1 MATTETSTTQDSV
14 APVIIIRKVSP
25 GAPLDWLKLGFA
37 DYKKAFLPSMLYGL
51 IFAVLGLVVLFLAS
65 NNPIWSMAFISA
77 FFLVGPFIAV
87 GLYHLSWQIEVGEK
101 PCLLDSIVHIKSN
114 LLSLG
119 LFIVILGLL
128 MMIWMRIAALIA
140 GVYFGNLE
148 LITQGVSA
156 LFTITLDIEFVAFF
170 TFFGFFIAQLAFSI
184 SVVAIPMII
193 HRKVDIITAIITS
206 LRVVM
211 KNPIAMLVWA
221 IIIVAM
227 INLGFV
233 MFFLGLAITLPIIG
247 HASWH
252 AYRAT
257 VED

>member
-1 MATTETSTTQDSV
+1 MATTHTATTQDSV
-14 APVIIIRKVSP
+14 APVITIRKVSA
-25 GAPLDWLKLGFA
+25 GAPFDWLKKGFA
-37 DYKKAFLPSMLYGL
+37 DYKKSFLPSMLYGL
-51 IFAVLGLVVLFLAS
+51 IFAVVGMGVIFLAS
-65 NNPIWSMAFISA
+65 KNPIFSMAFISA

-87 GLYHLSWQIEVGEK
+87 GLYHLSWQIEEGEK

-114 LLSLG
+114 LLNLG
-119 LFIVILGLL
+119 LFIVILGFL

-148 LITQGVSA
+148 LITEGVSA
-156 LFTITLDIEFVAFF
+156 LLTVEFNLEFAAFF

-193 HRKVDIITAIITS
+193 HRKVDVITAIVTS

-227 INLGFV
+227 INLGFIL
-233 MFFLGLAITLPIIG
+233 FFLGLALTLPIIG

-257 VED
+257 VDD

>member
-1 MATTETSTTQDSV
+1 MNTTHSATNQDSV
-14 APVIIIRKVSP
+14 APVITIRKVSP
-25 GAPLDWLKLGFA
+25 GKPFEWLKQGFA
-37 DYKKAFLPSMLYGL
+37 DYKKSFLPSMLYGL
-51 IFAVLGLVVLFLAS
+51 IFAVVGMAVIFLAS
-65 NNPIWSMAFISA
+65 KNPIFSIAFISA

-87 GLYHLSWQIEVGEK
+87 GLYHLSWQIEIGEK

-119 LFIVILGLL
+119 LFIVILGFL

-148 LITQGVSA
+148 LITEGVSA
-156 LFTITLDIEFVAFF
+156 LFSIEFNVEFLAFF

-193 HRKVDIITAIITS
+193 HKKVDVITAIITS

-211 KNPIAMLVWA
+211 KNPAAMLVWA

-227 INLGFV
+227 INLGFIL
-233 MFFLGLAITLPIIG
+233 FFLGLAITLPIIG

-252 AYRAT
+252 AYRDT
-257 VED
+257 VID